1 VKEIIQIKRE
11 DGHQVMIKIFPT
23 DSNVIE
29 GIRGRVAKVD
39 VYFLD
44 ENDERIWFNLKAHY
58 DYERTK
64 GDNLLYVVN
73 LKKYDLLKT
82 GNVTF

>member
-1 VKEIIQIKRE
+1 
-11 DGHQVMIKIFPT
+11 MIKIFPT

-29 GIRGRVAKVD
+29 GIRGRV
-39 VYFLD
+39 D